1 MPRHAS
7 THAAGV
13 VITKRPVYEYVPL
26 SLWALP
32 GEQRRQLP
40 WNTANRMFQPILSAL
55 GLINSL
61 GVSHL
66 GISPDTCG

>member
-1 MPRHAS
+1 M
-7 THAAGV
+7 
-13 VITKRPVYEYVPL
+13 YEYVPSVTL
-26 SLWALP
+26 GRYLENS
-32 GEQRRQLP
+32 GGSLP

-66 GISPDTCG
+66 GHLPLDDPRG